1 MSRLEELIQELCPDG
16 VEYRKL
22 GDIADVSIGLATSV
36 TKYKRDSGVLLLHNS
51 DIQQGRIE
59 LKNIE
64 YIDDS
69 FAKKN
74 SSKLL
79 RKNDIITVHTG
90 DVGTSA
96 VITDEYVGAI
106 GFTTITS
113 RIKDFNQ
120 VYPYYLSTY
129 FNSHKCKMDIRKMTI
144 SDRSNLN
151 QKDFIKIQVPVPPL
165 EVQREIVRILDS
177 FTLLTAELTAEL
189 TARKKQYEYYEH
201 NLLFD
206 DKYKRMKLS
215 DLCTVNQGL
224 QIPISKRLKEPREN
238 CYRYITVQFLKNN
251 EDEQYYIENPDK
263 NVICKED
270 DILVTRT
277 GSTGVIVYGVEGC
290 FHNNFFKVTPN
301 ELIHKKYMYFLLRSK
316 YMYNKMLT
324 AASGGTV
331 PDLPHK
337 KFYAL
342 KVPVPTIDEQKHI
355 VEMLEKFNE
364 LSKDVS
370 IGLPAEIEA
379 RQKQYEFYRDKLLS
393 FKQL

>member
-1 MSRLEELIQELCPDG
+1 MSRLDELIQELCPDG
-16 VEYRKL
+16 VEYKK
-22 GDIADVSIGLATSV
+22 IEEVANYEQPSKYIVKS
-36 TKYKRDSGVLLLHNS
+36 TKY
-51 DIQQGRIE
+51 
-59 LKNIE
+59 
-64 YIDDS
+64 DDS
-69 FAKKN
+69 YVTPVLTAGQTFILGYTNETDGIFQASKDNPVIIFDDFTGAFKWVDFPFKVK
-74 SSKLL
+74 SSAMK
-79 RKNDIITVHTG
+79 IITIKENNMPLRYLFHIMG
-90 DVGTSA
+90 NLGFKS
-96 VITDEYVGAI
+96 DE
-106 GFTTITS
+106 
-113 RIKDFNQ
+113 
-120 VYPYYLSTY
+120 
-129 FNSHKCKMDIRKMTI
+129 HKRLWI
-144 SDRSNLN
+144 SIYSQL
-151 QKDFIKIQVPVPPL
+151 KIPVPPL

-342 KVPVPTIDEQKHI
+342 EVPVPTIDEQKHI

-379 RQKQYEFYRDKLLS
+379 RQKQYEFYRDKLLT